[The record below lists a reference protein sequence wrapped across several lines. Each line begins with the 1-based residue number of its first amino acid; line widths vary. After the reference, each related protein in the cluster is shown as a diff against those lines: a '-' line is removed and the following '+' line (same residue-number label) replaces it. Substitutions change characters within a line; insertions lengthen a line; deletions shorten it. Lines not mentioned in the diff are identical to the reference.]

1 MKLLRT
7 SNMSVVKEC
16 RTYFGF
22 GMLGVL
28 WKHRV
33 DKLKKKCERLT
44 RYLLQW
50 HYRDTDVKS

>member
-1 MKLLRT
+1 
-7 SNMSVVKEC
+7 MSVVKEC